1 MIFNIQHFSI
11 HDGPGIRTVVFF
23 KGCPLRCKWCANPES
38 QSSNA
43 EIMWLENECLR
54 CKSCHVIENMNFHF
68 EDDRLEWG
76 SPCAAVQKIEIQD
89 STRRQIEMV
98 CPTKAIQVVGK
109 ERTIEQ
115 ILAEVEKDVSFF
127 SESGGGLTVSG
138 GEPLMQGEFLVS
150 LLKEAGKR
158 KIHRAMETSF
168 FARYEVVRKAVQ
180 ELEYLLV
187 DVKTF
192 DEKLH
197 IENTGVSNKIIL
209 ENIARIRSDFP
220 NLPIKVRTPVIP
232 GVNDTDQEIEAIS
245 NFVKSLGPN
254 TEYELLK
261 YHRLGISKYKSLRR
275 NYPLADVVL
284 SEEKFRHLNTVRE
297 KNLWQQ
303 INTIAYDGS
312 HI

>member
-1 MIFNIQHFSI
+1 M
-11 HDGPGIRTVVFF
+11 FF
-23 KGCPLRCKWCANPES
+23 KGCPLKCKWCANPES

-54 CKSCHVIENMNFHF
+54 CKNCQGIENMNFHF
-68 EDDRLEWG
+68 EDDRLEWNI
-76 SPCAAVQKIEIQD
+76 AEIPD
-89 STRRQIEMV
+89 STRRQIEVV

-115 ILAEVEKDVSFF
+115 ILAEVEKDMSFF

-168 FARYEVVRKAVQ
+168 FAHYEVVKKAVQ
-180 ELEYLLV
+180 ELDYLLV

-197 IENTGVSNKIIL
+197 IENTLVSNKIIL

-245 NFVKSLGPN
+245 KFVKSLGSN

-275 NYPLADVVL
+275 NYPLGDVVL
-284 SEEKFRHLNTVRE
+284 SDEKFRNLNAVRE
-297 KNLWQQ
+297 KILWQQ